1 MIYYEQPLNER
12 VRTFLRLD
20 FLFKQA
26 HHNLRG
32 NTVWD
37 SRAALDSLL
46 NIMNVFGRTELK
58 ADVIKELERHIGT
71 LSKLEHVPNIDHSQ
85 LNNILDELDVALDSC
100 HAIQGQIGQELKE
113 NEFLNG
119 IKQRASLPGGACE
132 FDMPIFHFWL
142 QLPEHERKADISGW
156 LSTFE
161 PIKLAISVILRII
174 RASNE
179 PSHETAEA
187 GFFQENLDTNSP
199 SQMLRVGLPDDSLFL
214 PEISAGKHRF
224 TIRFMK
230 YAGLGRPLQTD
241 QDIAFELTRCIL

>member
-20 FLFKQA
+20 YLFKQA
-26 HHNLRG
+26 RHNLQRD
-32 NTVWD
+32 TVWD

-46 NIMNVFGRTELK
+46 SVMNVFGRTELK

-71 LSKLEHVPNIDHSQ
+71 LSKLEHVPNIDHTQ
-85 LNNILDELDVALDSC
+85 LSSILDELDVALDRC

-142 QLPEHERKADISGW
+142 QRPEKERKADVCAW
-156 LSTFE
+156 LNIFE
-161 PIKLAISVILRII
+161 PVELAISVILRII

-187 GFFQENLDTNSP
+187 GFFQQNLDTNSP
-199 SQMLRVGLPDDSLFL
+199 SQMLCVGLPDDSPYL

-224 TIRFMK
+224 TIRFLE
-230 YAGLGRPLQTD
+230 YAGHERPLQTD
-241 QDIAFELTRCIL
+241 MDIAFELTRCIL